1 MPKRKITLKELA
13 KIVGVSPSTVSKS
26 LNDSFE
32 ISEDTKKRVR
42 EAALKFN
49 YSPNLMAKGLKT
61 SRTGIIGVIIPDM
74 RAPFFIR
81 VLRGIEKEASKLGYQ
96 IITCFSNESFKKE
109 KEILEMLSSGR
120 VDGIIMS
127 LSKKTQELGEYKHLK
142 EIQDK
147 ELPIALFDRV
157 DDRIECDKVVIND
170 FDSTFRATNHL
181 LNSGASDILF
191 ISQISNTSVGK
202 DRYNGYLEA
211 LDNANVSKGRMLE
224 VEEYKS
230 FEKELIRVLK
240 TKKIDAILTAN
251 ELAAITAINIV
262 TKLGLS
268 IPEDISVIGF
278 TNGLLSMNSNPPLT
292 TISQHGKKMGKLA
305 TQHIINRIKHRKN
318 DFKTTVIE
326 TTLIKRGSTRN

>member
-1 MPKRKITLKELA
+1 MPKQKITLKELA
-13 KIVGVSPSTVSKS
+13 KIVGVSPSTVSKA

-49 YSPNLMAKGLKT
+49 YSPNLMAQGLKT

-81 VLRGIEKEASKLGYQ
+81 VLRGIEKEASKQGYQ

-109 KEILEMLSSGR
+109 KEILDMLSSGR

-127 LSKKTQELGEYKHLK
+127 LSKKTQELDEYKHLQ
-142 EIQDK
+142 EIQEK

-157 DDRIECDKVVIND
+157 DDRINCDKVVIND

-181 LNSGASDILF
+181 LNSGSSNILF

-202 DRYNGYLEA
+202 DRFNGYLEA
-211 LDNANVSKGRMLE
+211 LQNANGPQARILE

-230 FEKELIRVLK
+230 FEKELIKVLN

-268 IPEDISVIGF
+268 IPNDVSVIGF

-305 TQHIINRIKHRKN
+305 TQNIINRIKFRKG